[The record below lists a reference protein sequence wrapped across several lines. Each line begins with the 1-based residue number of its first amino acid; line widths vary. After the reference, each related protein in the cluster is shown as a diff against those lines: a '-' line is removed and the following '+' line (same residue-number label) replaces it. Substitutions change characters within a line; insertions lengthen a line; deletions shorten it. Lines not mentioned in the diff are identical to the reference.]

1 MKNSYQAVFDPNLNR
16 WAVTSELTARRR
28 KSHGAVSSGLVAA
41 LAGGATLFSASA
53 FAGQGYEVGCGDSGE
68 FTANVAIGGKGGCPF
83 GGNAKA
89 NGNGSI
95 AIGNG
100 SMAGYGNGG
109 VGTSISGLDAGNN
122 FQISLGTQS
131 KATGQ
136 AAVGLGWRAGADG
149 IAATALGYGANA
161 SGNSSLAIG
170 DTASASGFAS
180 LALGGLANASG
191 QNSAALGAQASA
203 VGDNSNAIGSG
214 SAARS
219 GGSTAVGAGA
229 VVDTGADDA
238 ISVGNGAFVDMA
250 SRRSIAI
257 GAGATIAPALTDS
270 IAFGSR
276 ATVNSRQSLAI
287 GSDASVG
294 ASSSNSTAIGM
305 GASVGENAWSS
316 IAIGQGA
323 RVNDLAFNAVA
334 LGQGSVADR
343 ADTISIGSAGHERWI
358 TNVRPGYRDT
368 DAVNVAQL
376 RAAGLD
382 IKEPDPNNPNGN
394 VGVIETPFVLYDSK
408 DKSKITLGGKDA
420 AAPVALKNVAAGA
433 EDTDAVT
440 VAQLKQ
446 AGLAVGNG
454 SNSTGNG
461 GVSLGTGSSS
471 TGDRSTSIGS
481 GSVASG
487 DKAVAVGANAN
498 ASGNGSAAFGGGASA
513 GGQDSLAL
521 GRNANAPANNSVAL
535 GAGSVANEADTVSV
549 GSPGHER
556 RITNVAD
563 GVGPN
568 DAVNMRQ
575 FQNGISD
582 IARKAYS
589 GVAAASALSM
599 IPDVDQGKTVA
610 VGVGTANYQGYQAV
624 ALGLSARITQNLKVR
639 VGTSMAS
646 AGTTWGVGASYQW

>member
-16 WAVTSELTARRR
+16 WTVTSKLTARRR
-28 KSHGAVSSGLVAA
+28 KSRGTVGSGLVA
-41 LAGGATLFSASA
+41 LASGATLFSANA
-53 FAGQGYEVGCGDSGE
+53 FAGIGTQQGCGDSGE
-68 FTANVAIGGKGGCPF
+68 FYANVAIGGGQGCPF

-109 VGTSISGLDAGNN
+109 VGTSISGLEAGNN

-136 AAVGLGWRAGADG
+136 AAVGLGWQAGADG

-170 DTASASGFAS
+170 DAASASGFAS

-229 VVDTGADDA
+229 VVETGADDA

-549 GSPGHER
+549 GSLGHER

-599 IPDVDQGKTVA
+599 IPDVEQGKTVA

-639 VGTSMAS
+639 AGASMAS